1 MTGLMN
7 LGMQA
12 AKYLMIIMMVIY
24 TVQSYTV
31 FRRTSVRAKQ
41 YVFLRQNVSMFLLHF
56 LAFTV
61 MFLKT
66 MDLQLLIFYGAQA
79 IYLGFTLV
87 LFCNLYPKASRLL
100 INNMCMLLTIGM
112 IMITRLSYDWS
123 IRQFKIMIA
132 GTVLALVIPVIIRKI
147 MVITRMAW
155 AYTFVGIGLL
165 ALVLVA
171 ASVTNGAKLSLSIG
185 GFSFQPSEFVKIIF
199 VFAVAGLLTEAR
211 NFKRIV
217 IATGLAAVHVL
228 ILVVSRDLGSA
239 LIFFITYL
247 VMLFVSTRNPF
258 LVLAGLLAVW
268 RLWRPISCFPMCGSG
283 CRCGWIPLPTMPT
296 QAIRSASPCLPS
308 RREDGWEPACTT
320 GLPQPFPMWP
330 RTVCSPPS
338 ARSWEASLPSA

>member
-1 MTGLMN
+1 
-7 LGMQA
+7 
-12 AKYLMIIMMVIY
+12 
-24 TVQSYTV
+24 
-31 FRRTSVRAKQ
+31 
-41 YVFLRQNVSMFLLHF
+41 MFLLHF

-258 LVLAGLLAVW
+258 LVLAGLLAGCVAAVAAYFLFSHV
-268 RLWRPISCFPMCGSG
+268 RVG